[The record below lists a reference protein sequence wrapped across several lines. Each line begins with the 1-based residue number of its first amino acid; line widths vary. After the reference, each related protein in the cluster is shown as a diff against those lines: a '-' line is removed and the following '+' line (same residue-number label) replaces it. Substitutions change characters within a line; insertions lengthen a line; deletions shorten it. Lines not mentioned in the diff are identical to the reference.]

1 MTHDALSWL
10 ALFYVAHQ
18 SLLLAMFIVAIGR
31 VGDVL
36 NGGAGVRARV
46 DQGLMRPVT
55 GEFG

>member
-18 SLLLAMFIVAIGR
+18 SLLFAMVIVAIGR

-36 NGGAGVRARV
+36 GACGGVARV
-46 DQGLMRPVT
+46 PIRG
-55 GEFG
+55 